1 MVTYFSFQERG
12 NDNAYMHIDQH
23 LVTELFHR
31 KDRKRRRIL
40 FDLYSDYFVTGL
52 SSVFIADMINKDLG
66 AAELVSI
73 ADIKYCR
80 FYFQEKLKKSP
91 VKIRSPVTTSA
102 EEKKEVKQVS
112 SSIMWSDPDELDK
125 SQSQII
131 KSKFSK

>member
-1 MVTYFSFQERG
+1 M
-12 NDNAYMHIDQH
+12 NIDQH
-23 LVTELFHR
+23 IIRELFGK

-40 FDLYSDYFVTGL
+40 FDFYGDYFVTGL

-66 AAELVSI
+66 AADLVSI

-80 FYFQEKLKKSP
+80 FYFQGKLKKSP
-91 VKIRSPVTTSA
+91 VKIRSPMTTRV
-102 EEKKEVKQVS
+102 EEKIELQQINP
-112 SSIMWSDPDELDK
+112 SITWSDPDEMDK